1 MQLSKY
7 AVVIGA
13 FFCKRCIAI
22 FVFCKINDFNQEKVI
37 VVGSF
42 SSILLQTFTYAM
54 FFSL

>member
-37 VVGSF
+37 VVGRF
-42 SSILLQTFTYAM
+42 SSISLQTFTYAM